1 MTQPSREE
9 MLAQSE
15 AVTAPFK
22 RGLPVAREVTT
33 TGEPAAVLA
42 ALPADI
48 PLVLAGQ
55 VVARPDL
62 DDGADAVE
70 TIVAHLSEHAEPAA
84 PDNHEGPHPVMPA
97 LGLTTVRATRH
108 QDAGAELEHR
118 PGSRTTGWPAPKY
131 G

>member
-15 AVTAPFK
+15 AAIARFK

-42 ALPADI
+42 LLPADI

-55 VVARPDL
+55 VVPAR
-62 DDGADAVE
+62 
-70 TIVAHLSEHAEPAA
+70 I
-84 PDNHEGPHPVMPA
+84 
-97 LGLTTVRATRH
+97 
-108 QDAGAELEHR
+108 
-118 PGSRTTGWPAPKY
+118 
-131 G
+131 